1 MPLHVGKGR
10 NISTAIADIIDY
22 VENPQKTDFGKFIYG
37 YECDTRLADAEFL
50 LSKRQY
56 ANLTGRNQ
64 GADDVI
70 AYHLRQAFKPGEVTP
85 EEANQIGR
93 ELALKLTKGNHA
105 FVVCTHVDKHHV
117 HNHIIINS
125 TTLDCQKKFRNFWGS
140 TWAIRRMNDKLC
152 LEHGL
157 SIVENPKPC
166 REHYGTWLGNKKQ
179 PSFQEQIRIA
189 IDAAL
194 EEKLKD
200 FEELLKKL
208 EAAGIEVNRERKHLR
223 FRIPG
228 QENYTRCD
236 TLKGDYT
243 EQAIKERIAG
253 TRTVKS
259 RHASSKKPVS
269 KVGLLV
275 DIEAAIRSGKGP
287 GYERWA
293 KVFNLK
299 QLSQAV
305 LYLKEH
311 GDMGYE
317 DLLEK
322 ANAATTNFNTLS
334 VQIKD
339 LESRMNAN
347 AELQKQI
354 VNYAKTRAV
363 YVEYRKA
370 GYSKKYRIVHE
381 AEILLHQAA
390 KNHFD
395 ELGIQKLPS
404 VKSLREEYTDLL
416 EQKRKAYSAYKQAKN
431 DMKELHNVRANV
443 EYLLEISSPPL
454 PQRSTEKSRQ

>member
-1 MPLHVGKGR
+1 M
-10 NISTAIADIIDY
+10 
-22 VENPQKTDFGKFIYG
+22 
-37 YECDTRLADAEFL
+37 
-50 LSKRQY
+50 
-56 ANLTGRNQ
+56 
-64 GADDVI
+64 
-70 AYHLRQAFKPGEVTP
+70 
-85 EEANQIGR
+85 
-93 ELALKLTKGNHA
+93 
-105 FVVCTHVDKHHV
+105 
-117 HNHIIINS
+117 
-125 TTLDCQKKFRNFWGS
+125 
-140 TWAIRRMNDKLC
+140 
-152 LEHGL
+152 
-157 SIVENPKPC
+157 
-166 REHYGTWLGNKKQ
+166 
-179 PSFQEQIRIA
+179 
-189 IDAAL
+189 
-194 EEKLKD
+194 
-200 FEELLKKL
+200 
-208 EAAGIEVNRERKHLR
+208 
-223 FRIPG
+223 
-228 QENYTRCD
+228 
-236 TLKGDYT
+236 
-243 EQAIKERIAG
+243 
-253 TRTVKS
+253 
-259 RHASSKKPVS
+259 
-269 KVGLLV
+269 
-275 DIEAAIRSGKGP
+275 
-287 GYERWA
+287 
-293 KVFNLK
+293 FNLK

-339 LESRMNAN
+339 LESKMNAN

-370 GYSKKYRIVHE
+370 GYSKKYRTAHE
-381 AEILLHQAA
+381 SEILLHQAA